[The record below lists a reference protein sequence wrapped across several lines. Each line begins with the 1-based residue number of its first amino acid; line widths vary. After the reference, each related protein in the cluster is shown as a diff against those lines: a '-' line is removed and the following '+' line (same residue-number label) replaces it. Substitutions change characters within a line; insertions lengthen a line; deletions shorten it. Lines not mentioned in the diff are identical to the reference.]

1 MTSQLIAFGLFT
13 LVVIGSFGSLEDMTD
28 RLNSLQVPNLNM
40 GAEVYIS
47 DDSEQAEINYL
58 LDDLD
63 KTYA

>member
-13 LVVIGSFGSLEDMTD
+13 LVVIGSFDSLENMTN
-28 RLNSLQVPNLNM
+28 RLNSFQVPNLNA